1 MLRNDEKIMI
11 ARQHIINLEMEEY
24 GIQLNK
30 LGYEAL
36 SDPMGIADCEQF
48 LANVATKKAAVQA
61 HLDQLLAQEQE

>member
-1 MLRNDEKIMI
+1 
-11 ARQHIINLEMEEY
+11 MEEY

-48 LANVATKKAAVQA
+48 LSNVAVKKAAVQA
-61 HLDQLLAQEQE
+61 HIDQLEA